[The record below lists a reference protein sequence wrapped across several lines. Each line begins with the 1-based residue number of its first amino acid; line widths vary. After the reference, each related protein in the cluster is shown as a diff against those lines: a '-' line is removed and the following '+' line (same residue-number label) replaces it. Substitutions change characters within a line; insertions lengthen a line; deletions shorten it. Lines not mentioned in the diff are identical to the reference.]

1 MLQKMVFS
9 QYKKI
14 FFISFTTSFLQML
27 STKASQNITY
37 HCQNSVGYHHARR
50 DHKRKA
56 IMLQSWN
63 DLEINHR
70 GKFRYDV
77 LSDDCQHES
86 TPETRFSKLLFSKT
100 LNL

>member
-1 MLQKMVFS
+1 MLQKMVVSHYIKKYFS
-9 QYKKI
+9 FLLQY
-14 FFISFTTSFLQML
+14 SFLQML

-63 DLEINHR
+63 DLEIKHR

-77 LSDDCQHES
+77 LSDDCQVCSS
-86 TPETRFSKLLFSKT
+86 TIKIIEPTYLI
-100 LNL
+100 

>member
-1 MLQKMVFS
+1 
-9 QYKKI
+9 
-14 FFISFTTSFLQML
+14 ML

-63 DLEINHR
+63 DLEIKHR

-77 LSDDCQHES
+77 LSDDCQVCSS
-86 TPETRFSKLLFSKT
+86 TIKIIQPTYLI
-100 LNL
+100 

>member
-1 MLQKMVFS
+1 MFVS
-9 QYKKI
+9 QYE
-14 FFISFTTSFLQML
+14 FISYISSSFTTSFLQML

-63 DLEINHR
+63 DLEIKHR

-77 LSDDCQHES
+77 LSDDCQVCS
-86 TPETRFSKLLFSKT
+86 TITIIEPTYLI
-100 LNL
+100 